1 MYHRAAGVGNGSER
15 DAATAG
21 SVGCSPGVQARLRI
35 FAEDLFRGARHEDL
49 FGILEFEVAFL
60 ETDFE

>member
-1 MYHRAAGVGNGSER
+1 MYHRAAGVGNGRER

-21 SVGCSPGVQARLRI
+21 VSGCSPAVHARVRI

-49 FGILEFEVAFL
+49 FGVLEFEVAIL